1 MEPQTSPITV
11 IVADDDPHIRVYLEL
26 VLRGQ
31 GFEVEGVVA
40 DAPSAVELAARAQPS
55 VALLD
60 LRMPGG
66 GGLEAARR
74 IAEVSPATRIVIFT
88 ADTDAQE
95 ILPLLRVGI
104 DGYVVK
110 GTPPDRLAAAIRN
123 AHAGSA
129 DLAPGASTVA
139 VHELTSRLQA
149 EEADALRRQQA
160 RDRISDTIASN
171 RFRVVHQPIIDLR
184 DGTTCG
190 VEALTRFT
198 GPPDRPPDQ
207 WFDDAEQVGLG
218 PTLEVTTAGAA
229 LDLLDDLSAEIF
241 MTVNASPAMVLGGG
255 LDALMTG
262 LDPSRVVLE
271 LTEHAPVADY
281 QALNEALAPWRSA
294 GGRVAVD
301 DAGGGYASFA
311 HVISLLPDFIKLDI
325 SLVRDIHIDRPRQ
338 ALARAVTGFAS
349 ELGVTVIAE
358 GVEEA
363 AELEVITD
371 LGTQLAQGFHLGRPR
386 PLVEQPELLRRD
398 GLHPGRHDES
408 GRSRRPVGA
417 GLDRPLLA

>member
-1 MEPQTSPITV
+1 MERQGSPITV
-11 IVADDDPHIRVYLEL
+11 VVADDDPHILAYLRV
-26 VLRGQ
+26 VLDGH
-31 GFEVEGVVA
+31 GFVVEGAAA
-40 DAPSAVELAARAQPS
+40 DSDGAIELAARAHPD

-74 IAEVSPATRIVIFT
+74 IAQVSPSTRVVIFT
-88 ADTDAQE
+88 ADADAPE
-95 ILPLLRVGI
+95 ILPLLRLGI

-110 GTPPDRLAAAIRN
+110 GTPPARLAAAIRN
-123 AHAGSA
+123 AHAGST

-149 EEADALRRQQA
+149 EDAEALRHQRA
-160 RDRISDTIASN
+160 RDRITDTIAAA

-198 GPPDRPPDQ
+198 APPDRPPDV
-207 WFDDAEQVGLG
+207 WFDDAERVGLG
-218 PTLEVTTAGAA
+218 SELELTTASAA
-229 LDLLDDLSAEIF
+229 LDLLADLASDIF

-255 LDALMTG
+255 LDDLMTG
-262 LDPSRVVLE
+262 LDPVRIVLE

-281 QALNEALAPWRSA
+281 EALNEELAPWRAA

-311 HVISLLPDFIKLDI
+311 HVISLSPDFIKLDT
-325 SLVRDIHIDRPRQ
+325 SLVRDIHKDRPRQ
-338 ALARAVTGFAS
+338 ALARAVAGFAG

-358 GVEEA
+358 GVEVA
-363 AELEVITD
+363 AELEVIAD

-386 PLVEQPELLRRD
+386 PLSEQPELLR
-398 GLHPGRHDES
+398 S
-408 GRSRRPVGA
+408 GQQQ
-417 GLDRPLLA
+417 LA